1 MPRHRVAAIDQLLGR
16 LGGTGP
22 YPGLPAR
29 VTLFAISSLPPLLV
43 EVIQALAL
51 HTRVDIYLHAP
62 TDQFWADLVN
72 EKVQAK
78 KRLEHPDQ
86 AELWEVGN
94 PLLSSWGRQGQAL
107 QDLLLNREN
116 LQLEVDAWAQPTT
129 DSLLHRLQH
138 DIFHLRGPEAGP
150 HPLELD
156 ASLQVQVCHSPL
168 RECQVLHDWLLDLF
182 ETEPD
187 LKPEDCLVMIPEID
201 TFAPYVEAV
210 FERDPSGAR
219 PHIPW
224 NLSDISLRDEHPLI
238 RVFLQLLDLP
248 NSRFGHAEVLSYLDV
263 PELAESFGLDA
274 EAVAQVR
281 DWLTE
286 ARLRWG
292 LDAAHKGRLGLPE
305 VAENTWAQVE
315 QRLFGGYALGG
326 SPDELGADPGDDLEP
341 RFAGIAPIAGVEG
354 TAAQILGRFWDLITA
369 LTDNAA
375 TLGRPRPVAQWQE
388 DLTRLLATFFGA
400 GSDEDGRVQKV
411 RDALAELADQASVLD
426 APDRIA
432 EPIPLV
438 LIRHWL
444 SERLG
449 STSRHGRYFRGGIT
463 FCGMRP
469 MRSLPFQVICVL
481 GLRDGVFPR
490 PDRPVEFDLMRR
502 AWRPGDPRKGD
513 EDRYLFLETLL
524 CARRRLYLSY
534 VGRDLRGNAERQPS
548 VLLRELLDAIDQCY
562 TPTPAA
568 EVDPGQDPDPFSKH
582 LIRVAPL
589 QPFSPRNYQGPAASF
604 DAAWCTL
611 AQASL
616 TASTRAGAPS
626 SWPETRLPTA
636 PEALRE
642 VTLPQLERWLRHPL
656 RHFINLR
663 LQVYLREEA
672 VEPDDEPFDLNH
684 LQRFDLKSR
693 LIQGEL
699 RGLARPE
706 VADTGAQGVP
716 GLRALAAHGDLPHG
730 AFARLTYTDAVEAV
744 APLLDQLADYRGLA
758 PDQVLVDL
766 AFDLG
771 EGPTRLVGQVAG
783 LYPGIGLLRVR
794 PSKLKGAEVL
804 ALWLHHLAW
813 CAAIPRAAGERRV
826 SRLIASDGAFVIA
839 ADLDPDEARQSLAK
853 YLHWYWEGL
862 HRPLPVLPK
871 ASYAYARRL
880 HEGKDPDRAVLEEWN
895 GNDFQKIPGD
905 RDDAYVQMILRGR
918 EIDPLA
924 VPEFGELAQALY
936 GEVLGRAAP

>member
-1 MPRHRVAAIDQLLGR
+1 MLHVFRSNLVETLLDLLALRLREAPLASPMTPELVVAPSPAMARWVNLGLAQRLGIAANLTYPLPASFVWGLTSEVLSDTPEGQPMGGQAPRPPAGKMPALPGGVAEGDPLALEPMAWRIFGALPGLIADPAFAPLRHYLGADGAAPPQASPTRGEGMGSAIKRWQLAGRIADTFDRYQLYRPDLIRTWSNPGPGPVTEPATDPDAWQPILWRHLCTGVPRHRVAAIDQLLGR
-16 LGGTGP
+16 LGGTGAF
-22 YPGLPAR
+22 PGLPAR
-29 VTLFAISSLPPLLV
+29 VALFAISSLPPLLV

-51 HTRVDIYLHAP
+51 HTRVDLYLHAP

-72 EKVQAK
+72 EKVQARQ
-78 KRLEHPDQ
+78 RLEHPDQ
-86 AELWEVGN
+86 TELWEVGN

-138 DIFHLRGPEAGP
+138 DIFHLTGPEAGP
-150 HPLELD
+150 QSLEPD

-201 TFAPYVEAV
+201 TFAPYIEAV

-248 NSRFGHAEVLSYLDV
+248 NSRFGHAEILSYLDV

-281 DWLTE
+281 DWLAE

-292 LDAAHKGRLGLPE
+292 LDAAHKARLGLPE
-305 VAENTWAQVE
+305 VTENTWAQVE

-326 SPDELGADPGDDLEP
+326 SAEELGTDPGDELEP
-341 RFAGIAPIAGVEG
+341 RFAGIVPIAGVEG
-354 TAAQILGRFWDLITA
+354 TAAQVLGRFWHLLSGLQDAAAA
-369 LTDNAA
+369 LA
-375 TLGRPRPVAQWQE
+375 RPRPVAQWQE
-388 DLTRLLATFFGA
+388 TLTRLLADFFGERERRGRA
-400 GSDEDGRVQKV
+400 GAKGPRRPGGPGRSGLRARCPDQNGEPVP
-411 RDALAELADQASVLD
+411 LA
-426 APDRIA
+426 
-432 EPIPLV
+432 

-449 STSRHGRYFRGGIT
+449 STSRHGRYFRGGVT

-548 VLLRELLDAIDQCY
+548 VLLRELLDAIDQRY
-562 TPTPAA
+562 TPTPTA
-568 EVDPGQDPDPFSKH
+568 ETGPGQDPEPFSKR

-589 QPFSPRNYQGPAASF
+589 QPFSPRNYQAPKASF
-604 DAAWCTL
+604 DAAWCAL

-616 TASTRAGAPS
+616 TATARPGADPRPP
-626 SWPETRLPTA
+626 WPEARLPAAAAGPARGHAGPTRTLVA
-636 PEALRE
+636 PPPAPLRQPKAPGLPARGGRRTGRRALRPG
-642 VTLPQLERWLRHPL
+642 LP
-656 RHFINLR
+656 
-663 LQVYLREEA
+663 
-672 VEPDDEPFDLNH
+672 
-684 LQRFDLKSR
+684 
-693 LIQGEL
+693 
-699 RGLARPE
+699 
-706 VADTGAQGVP
+706 P
-716 GLRALAAHGDLPHG
+716 GLRPQATPDPGWSCAASP
-730 AFARLTYTDAVEAV
+730 V
-744 APLLDQLADYRGLA
+744 A
-758 PDQVLVDL
+758 
-766 AFDLG
+766 
-771 EGPTRLVGQVAG
+771 EVAG
-783 LYPGIGLLRVR
+783 
-794 PSKLKGAEVL
+794 
-804 ALWLHHLAW
+804 
-813 CAAIPRAAGERRV
+813 C
-826 SRLIASDGAFVIA
+826 
-839 ADLDPDEARQSLAK
+839 
-853 YLHWYWEGL
+853 
-862 HRPLPVLPK
+862 
-871 ASYAYARRL
+871 RRL
-880 HEGKDPDRAVLEEWN
+880 
-895 GNDFQKIPGD
+895 
-905 RDDAYVQMILRGR
+905 
-918 EIDPLA
+918 
-924 VPEFGELAQALY
+924 
-936 GEVLGRAAP
+936 